1 MVVKTSESYEIFYS
15 QNQPNFLW
23 TQFFP
28 ISEIKNVKKKQK
40 TSVIILM
47 ERRIK
52 SRNEAEDNLFNP

>member
-1 MVVKTSESYEIFYS
+1 MAVKTSESYEIFYS
-15 QNQPNFLW
+15 QNQPNF
-23 TQFFP
+23 FMDSIFS
-28 ISEIKNVKKKQK
+28 ISEIKNVKKKK